1 MRTLTT
7 VLAICGGIWALSG
20 IAGWFL
26 TLESFLYVE
35 TGKDLLI
42 SLVTV
47 VLLTSGYF
55 VWWGW
60 VFHSFKERFP
70 FVTQQSFWV
79 ICLVHHVFSVL
90 YLIPMNVCGGG
101 DDPWWIP
108 LWIIGN
114 ILIAAT
120 VLVRSPWNRTQAE
133 QVGADQPAT
142 AQESEVKRD
151 KKPNLES
158 EPRLR

>member
-60 VFHSFKERFP
+60 ASQLSAFQGWQEWCVTVRRPE
-70 FVTQQSFWV
+70 FV
-79 ICLVHHVFSVL
+79 
-90 YLIPMNVCGGG
+90 
-101 DDPWWIP
+101 
-108 LWIIGN
+108 
-114 ILIAAT
+114 
-120 VLVRSPWNRTQAE
+120 RTRE
-133 QVGADQPAT
+133 W
-142 AQESEVKRD
+142 
-151 KKPNLES
+151 
-158 EPRLR
+158 

>member
-7 VLAICGGIWALSG
+7 VLAICGSVWALSG

-26 TLESFLYVE
+26 TLDSLLYVE
-35 TGKDLLI
+35 TGTDLLK
-42 SLVTV
+42 SVVTI

-70 FVTQQSFWV
+70 FVTQQIFWV
-79 ICLVHHVFSVL
+79 ISLVHHILCIL
-90 YLIPMNVCGGG
+90 YLIPMDVWGGG

-114 ILIAAT
+114 VLIAAM

-133 QVGADQPAT
+133 QDVADQSPA
-142 AQESEVKRD
+142 AGKL
-151 KKPNLES
+151 KF
-158 EPRLR
+158 